1 MQFTQAGGR
10 HVKRL
15 MKSAGVCAAALAISA
30 GSAFAL
36 WGQATTKTADGNAKM
51 NLGEYKGLKN
61 AVGCLKFENQS
72 GWAGSWDIGEN
83 LCVMLESALFDS
95 GRFVIVERDK
105 LKDVVAEQDLVT
117 SGRAA
122 KAKDVAKT
130 GLIRPARYL
139 ASGAVTQVEESQSG
153 GGGGISFKGIRLGG
167 GKSDAQVTVIV
178 KLIDSTTG
186 EIVAKESIVGKA
198 GNTRVDVGLSAAGV
212 NTDLGGFKKTPL
224 GQAAQ
229 DCINQAAAV
238 IAKKMEEFPFEGSV
252 VKVSGDGEVII
263 NRGSEFGVEAGQELT
278 MGTEGETLVDPSS
291 GEVLGKEKGKD
302 IGKIKIT
309 RVDKKVSYATV
320 TTGEKKPAP
329 GTRIYAQ

>member
-1 MQFTQAGGR
+1 MKKL
-10 HVKRL
+10 V
-15 MKSAGVCAAALAISA
+15 KSAGVCAVVLAISA
-30 GSAFAL
+30 GSSFAL

-61 AVGCLKFENQS
+61 AIGCLKFENQS
-72 GWAGSWDIGEN
+72 GWAGHWDIGDN
-83 LCVMLESALFDS
+83 LAIMMESALFDS

-105 LKDVVAEQDLVT
+105 LNNVIAEQDLAT

-130 GLIRPARYL
+130 GQIRLARYL
-139 ASGAVTQVEESQSG
+139 ASGAVTEVEESQSG

-186 EIVAKESIVGKA
+186 EIVAKERVVGKA
-198 GNTRVDVGLSAAGV
+198 GNTSLNVGLSRGGLD
-212 NTDLGGFKKTPL
+212 TDMGGFKKTPL

-252 VKVSGDGEVII
+252 VKVTGDGEVIV
-263 NRGSEFGVEAGQELT
+263 NRGSEFGVEVGQELT
-278 MGTEGETLVDPSS
+278 MGTEGETLIDPSS
-291 GEVLGKEKGKD
+291 GEVLGKEKGKV
-302 IGKIKIT
+302 IGKLKIA
-309 RVDKKVSYATV
+309 RVDKKVSYGTV
-320 TTGEKKPAP
+320 TTGDKKPAP
-329 GTRIYAQ
+329 GSRVYAE